1 MELSFST
8 TVVFLVIYFIEA
20 VLILLGNSFTIFVFR
35 KRRAELKRTSYLL
48 VNLAFPDLS
57 LAVSI
62 SLLVGFGIRY
72 LATNEISV
80 DWVFI
85 INLALEAF
93 CGAASLFSL
102 MVISLERLYAVR
114 WPFRHRTLSTRSY
127 IYSLAFV
134 WIIAGITFILE
145 LFISRASRVYYHL
158 ILYLACEITMT
169 SLVFLALVIICTSYI
184 LIHQQTFQ
192 NIPEGLNELR
202 RAQQNKKLTKTLI
215 IVTVLSLICWIP
227 GIIITIVFNFTA
239 IPDNIGAYAA
249 ILVVKMVQ
257 YGNSI
262 VNPIVYTFRMPLFKS
277 EIKEIF
283 CKISPEKKRSFYVRR
298 AQQIVPVC
306 QQTTASDV
314 NGQHFDTKL

>member
-1 MELSFST
+1 M
-8 TVVFLVIYFIEA
+8 
-20 VLILLGNSFTIFVFR
+20 LILLGNSFTIFVFR

-48 VNLAFPDLS
+48 VNLAIADLF

-62 SLLVGFGIRY
+62 SLLVGIGIRY

-85 INLALEAF
+85 MNLALDMF
-93 CGAASLFSL
+93 CGVASLFSL
-102 MVISLERLYAVR
+102 LIISLERLYAVR

-127 IYSLAFV
+127 IYSLTFV

-145 LFISRASRVYYHL
+145 LLSSLGISVQ
-158 ILYLACEITMT
+158 LYLACEITMT

-184 LIHQQTFQ
+184 LIHQQTLQ

-227 GIIITIVFNFTA
+227 GIIIMILLNFTSA
-239 IPDNIGAYAA
+239 IPDNIDAYTV

-283 CKISPEKKRSFYVRR
+283 CKLSPEKKRRFYVSR